1 MNFYPIA
8 KYSVAQDSYGYES
21 SSTSWS
27 HYSDGGYTMSLTSG
41 LLQIRRREELVQ
53 SLNLIDLW
61 HQFIPG
67 TKERSL
73 VLLSKAPC
81 MNFRI
86 YSNNVTKRF
95 QVKFPSDVFY
105 MKAKLEIENLGLY
118 FKDARSSSEKKQMSS
133 SQSHIGNSQEMYM
146 AASMNAGGVHASS
159 QPTISVQTPTILS
172 QTIPATPPVAA
183 PGGTVG
189 MGGGMVAAAPPAA
202 SSSSSSQGAM
212 TTTTNHVAASEMT
225 VHTPYKRARVD
236 EIGSMGYSQIPA
248 STPSAASSSSGGV
261 LTSIR
266 PSQNGQMMGRQETNM
281 ESIQMSQPAH
291 WEDGTAISSSPYHP
305 SQYSMV
311 AATPLGSQ
319 NPGIPIASL
328 MTPMQENPAPPV
340 VTTGTNSSY
349 MNMLP
354 SPPTTSSPST
364 ISANHLTEEE
374 KLLRDKVLF
383 YLQQSSFLQLC
394 QSLDRIWTT
403 MQHA

>member
-41 LLQIRRREELVQ
+41 LLQIRRREELIQ
-53 SLNLIDLW
+53 SLNLLDLW

-86 YSNNVTKRF
+86 YSNNITKRF

-118 FKDARSSSEKKQMSS
+118 FKDARSSSEKKQMSN
-133 SQSHIGNSQEMYM
+133 SQSQIGNSQEMYM
-146 AASMNAGGVHASS
+146 AAPINPGVHASS
-159 QPTISVQTPTILS
+159 QPTISVQAPTILS

-183 PGGTVG
+183 PGGGTVG
-189 MGGGMVAAAPPAA
+189 VGGGMIAAP
-202 SSSSSSQGAM
+202 SSSSSSSHLA
-212 TTTTNHVAASEMT
+212 TTNHGANEIA

-236 EIGSMGYSQIPA
+236 ETGSMGHSQVEG
-248 STPSAASSSSGGV
+248 STPSGSSSSSGV

-266 PSQNGQMMGRQETNM
+266 PSQNAPLMGRQETNM
-281 ESIQMSQPAH
+281 ESIHMSQPPY
-291 WEDGTAISSSPYHP
+291 WEDPTAISSSPFHP

-311 AATPLGSQ
+311 AGTPLGSQ

-328 MTPMQENPAPPV
+328 MTPMQENPGPPAAV
-340 VTTGTNSSY
+340 PASSY

-354 SPPTTSSPST
+354 SPPTTSSPSA
-364 ISANHLTEEE
+364 ISANLTEEE

-394 QSLDRIWTT
+394 QTLDRIWAT